1 MTRRSRAWAIL
12 LSATLLFAASCG
24 RDPEKAKRRYLENG
38 NRYAQQ
44 GKFKEAII
52 MYRNALKRDARFG
65 EAYLRLGDAEMRR
78 GMPAQAV
85 AAYRRAVELYS
96 DPEEP
101 AGKLADIYLAAYVLS
116 PRKDPLLLREVED
129 LASSLAAK
137 NPNSFQALR
146 LRAFLNLTDTTDKT
160 QEHLFRAIE
169 FFKKADAV
177 KPKQPEL
184 RLAMVQTMAQVGQ
197 LEEAEKYAREIIQDS
212 PSAAG
217 AYWFLSRLYLQQNR
231 LKDADAVIDRL
242 IQSNPRVAAYK
253 VDRAEFLFA
262 TQRKDEAMRALAE
275 LAASRDADAGLLKR
289 VGDTYLRLKEPQK
302 AYDTYA
308 SGIGK
313 FPAQKT
319 EFRLKMIPALL
330 AQQKRDEAI
339 RLAETA
345 VREDPS
351 NNGAISMRASLWLN
365 FGSKEQFD
373 AAVKDLQQLISKE
386 PNNAVIRYNLGRAYH
401 SRGELDA
408 ARTQYTEAVKISK
421 YLTAAHLGL
430 GQIALTK
437 GDAGKAVSSAD
448 DILSYDPSNL
458 AARILRVNGLMASGN
473 TNQARIDINNY
484 LKDTPDNP
492 DLRYQLAIVNFIER
506 RYQEAE
512 QQFRALQQRFPND
525 LRLLFAIA
533 EVMLRTNRQ
542 ADAMRL
548 VQEAYRKN
556 PDQPGLKLAVANT
569 AMRVNQL
576 DTAEQ
581 QFRALLAL
589 DPNNIDITMRLA
601 EILRRKGQVNASL
614 DLLKQAYARNAA
626 YPGLALQLALTHEA
640 LGDWRSAIPLYE
652 ALLKQDPNHLIAL
665 NNLAYR
671 YADMGKDLDTALT
684 YAQRAQQRAPT
695 SDDVT
700 DTLAWV
706 YIRKNLN
713 DTAISL
719 LKPLIA
725 KQPRNPLF
733 HYHLGLALLQ
743 KGDRTAARQS
753 LQTALSLNPSKEDAQ
768 KIQEALSRAG

>member
-1 MTRRSRAWAIL
+1 MRKSSRAWAF
-12 LSATLLFAASCG
+12 LFMALMLVAASCG

-52 MYRNALKRDARFG
+52 MYRNALKRDPRFG

-78 GMPAQAV
+78 GMPARAV
-85 AAYRRAVELYS
+85 AAYRRAVELYP

-116 PRKDPLLLREVED
+116 PRKDPALLREVEE

-137 NPNSFQALR
+137 NPNSYQSLR
-146 LRAFLNLTDTTDKT
+146 LRAFLHLTDTTDKT

-177 KPKQPEL
+177 KPKQAEL
-184 RLAMVQTMAQVGQ
+184 RLAMVQTMAQVGE
-197 LEEAEKYAREIIQDS
+197 LAEAEKYAKEMISDS
-212 PSAAG
+212 PKTTG
-217 AYWFLSRLYLQQNR
+217 AYWFLSRIYLQQNR
-231 LKDADAVIDRL
+231 LKEADAVVDQL
-242 IQSNPRVAAYK
+242 IAANPDNPALR
-253 VDRAEFLFA
+253 VDRAEYLFA
-262 TQRKDEAMRALAE
+262 TQRKAEAIKALE
-275 LAASRDADAGLLKR
+275 QIVQAADIEPSVLKR
-289 VGDTYLRLKEPQK
+289 AGDTYLRIGEPQK
-302 AYDTYA
+302 AYETYRA
-308 SGIGK
+308 GVTK
-313 FPAQKT
+313 FPARKT

-330 AQQKRDEAI
+330 AMQRREEAI
-339 RLAETA
+339 RLGEIT
-345 VREDPS
+345 VQEDPS

-365 FGSKEQFD
+365 FGTKEQFD
-373 AAVKDLQQLISKE
+373 AAVKDLQRLVSKE

-408 ARTQYTEAVKISK
+408 ARTQYAEAVKASR

-430 GQIALTK
+430 GQIAMAK
-437 GDAGKAVSSAD
+437 GEPGKAVSEAD
-448 DILSYDPSNL
+448 EILAYDPSNL
-458 AARILRVNGLMASGN
+458 AARILRINGLMASGN
-473 TNQARIDINNY
+473 NNQARIDVNTY

-492 DLRYQLAIVNFIER
+492 DLKYQLAIVNFVDR

-512 QQFRALQQRFPND
+512 QQFRALQQKFPND
-525 LRLLFAIA
+525 IRLLFAIA

-548 VQEAYRKN
+548 VQEAWRKN

-581 QFRALLAL
+581 QFRDLLAKNPG
-589 DPNNIDITMRLA
+589 DIDLTMRLA
-601 EILRRKGQVNASL
+601 ETLRRKRQLPAAL
-614 DLLKQAYARNAA
+614 ELLEQAYARNPS

-652 ALLKQDPNHLIAL
+652 AIVKQDPNHLIAL

-695 SDDVT
+695 NDDVV

-753 LQTALSLNPSKEDAQ
+753 LQTALSLNPSKEDEQ
-768 KIQEALSRAG
+768 RIREALSRAG

>member
-1 MTRRSRAWAIL
+1 MRKPNPAWVFL
-12 LSATLLFAASCG
+12 LAALLLGSACT

-44 GKFKEAII
+44 GKLKEAII
-52 MYRNALKRDARFG
+52 MYRNALKRDPRFG
-65 EAYLRLGDAEMRR
+65 EAYLRLGDAELRR

-85 AAYRRAVELYS
+85 AAYRRAVELYP

-116 PRKDPLLLREVED
+116 PRKDPLILREVEE

-137 NPNSFQALR
+137 NPNSYQALR
-146 LRAFLNLTDTTDKT
+146 LRAFLHLTDTNDKT

-197 LEEAEKYAREIIQDS
+197 FEEAEKYASEMIQDS
-212 PSAAG
+212 PKTPG

-231 LKDADAVIDRL
+231 LKEADAVVDRL
-242 IQSNPRVAAYK
+242 IASNPETPAFQ
-253 VDRAEFLFA
+253 VDRAEYLFA
-262 TQRKDEAMRALAE
+262 TQRKAEALRSLDQI
-275 LAASRDADAGLLKR
+275 ASTPGIEPSLLKR
-289 VGDTYLRLKEPQK
+289 VGDTYLRIGEPQK
-302 AYDTYA
+302 AYDTYQA
-308 SGIGK
+308 GVAK

-330 AQQKRDEAI
+330 AMQKRDEAI
-339 RLAETA
+339 RLGELA
-345 VREDPS
+345 VQEDPS
-351 NNGAISMRASLWLN
+351 NNGALSMRASLWLN
-365 FGSKEQFD
+365 FGTREQFD
-373 AAVKDLQQLISKE
+373 AAVKDLQQLISRE

-408 ARTQYTEAVKISK
+408 ARTQYAEAVKASR
-421 YLTAAHLGL
+421 YLTAARLGL
-430 GQIALTK
+430 GQIAL
-437 GDAGKAVSSAD
+437 ARNEPGKAVSEAD
-448 DILSYDPSNL
+448 EILAYDPSNL
-458 AARILRVNGLMASGN
+458 PARILRVNGLMASGN
-473 TNQARIDINNY
+473 NNQARIDINTY

-492 DLRYQLAIVNFIER
+492 DLRYQLAIVNFIDR
-506 RYQEAE
+506 RFQEAE
-512 QQFRALQQRFPND
+512 QQFRALQQKFPND

-542 ADAMRL
+542 ADAMRM
-548 VQEAYRKN
+548 VQEAWRKN

-576 DTAEQ
+576 DLAEQ
-581 QFRALLAL
+581 HLRDLLAKNPGDVDL
-589 DPNNIDITMRLA
+589 SMRLA
-601 EILRRKGQVNASL
+601 EVLRRRQRLPESL
-614 DLLKQAYARNAA
+614 DLLKQAYARNPAF
-626 YPGLALQLALTHEA
+626 PGLALQLALTHEA
-640 LGDWRSAIPLYE
+640 MGDWRSAVPLYE
-652 ALLKQDPNHLIAL
+652 AILKQDPNHLIAL

-671 YADMGKDLDTALT
+671 YADMGKDLDAALT

-695 SDDVT
+695 SDDVM

-743 KGDRTAARQS
+743 KGDRAAARQS
-753 LQTALSLNPSKEDAQ
+753 LQTALSLNPSKEDEQ
-768 KIQEALSRAG
+768 RIREALSRAG

>member
-1 MTRRSRAWAIL
+1 LAAV
-12 LSATLLFAASCG
+12 LLFAASCG

-38 NRYAQQ
+38 NRYAQL
-44 GKFKEAII
+44 GKLKEAII
-52 MYRNALKRDARFG
+52 MYRNALKRDPRFG

-85 AAYRRAVELYS
+85 AAYRRAVELYP

-116 PRKDPLLLREVED
+116 PKKDPLLLREVEE

-137 NPNSFQALR
+137 NPNSFQSLR
-146 LRAFLNLTDTTDKT
+146 LRAFLNLADTTDKT

-177 KPKQPEL
+177 KPRQPEL
-184 RLAMVQTMAQVGQ
+184 RLALVQTLAQTNQ
-197 LEEAEKYAREIIQDS
+197 LQEAEKYAQELIQDS
-212 PSAAG
+212 PTVPG

-231 LKDADAVIDRL
+231 LKEADAVVDKL
-242 IQSNPRVAAYK
+242 IQANPQTPGFK
-253 VDRAEFLFA
+253 VDRAEYLFA
-262 TQRKDEAMRALAE
+262 TQRKDEAMQT
-275 LAASRDADAGLLKR
+275 LAALSAATDTDAALLKR
-289 VGDTYLRLKEPQK
+289 VGDTYLRIREPQK
-302 AYDTYA
+302 AYETYEA
-308 SGIGK
+308 GIK
-313 FPAQKT
+313 RFPAQKT
-319 EFRLKMIPALL
+319 EFRLRMIPALL
-330 AQQKRDEAI
+330 TLQKRDEAI

-345 VREDPS
+345 VQEDPS
-351 NNGAISMRASLWLN
+351 NNGALSMRASLWLN
-365 FGSKEQFD
+365 YGTKEQFD

-408 ARTQYTEAVKISK
+408 ARTQYGEAVKASK

-430 GQIALTK
+430 GQIAMAK
-437 GDAGKAVSSAD
+437 GEPGKAVSSAD
-448 DILSYDPSNL
+448 EILAYDPSNL
-458 AARILRVNGLMASGN
+458 AARILRINGLMAGGN
-473 TNQARIDINNY
+473 TNQARIDINTY

-492 DLRYQLAIVNFIER
+492 DLRYQLAIVNFVER

-525 LRLLFAIA
+525 LRLLFSIA

-548 VQEAYRKN
+548 VQEAYQKS
-556 PDQPGLKLAVANT
+556 PDQPGLKLAMANT

-576 DTAEQ
+576 DTAEKE
-581 QFRALLAL
+581 FRALLAAE
-589 DPNNIDITMRLA
+589 PENIDIMMRLG
-601 EILRRKGQVNASL
+601 ETLRRKGQVSASL
-614 DLLKQAYARNAA
+614 DLLKKAYEKAPSF
-626 YPGLALQLALTHEA
+626 PGLAMQLALTHEA
-640 LGDWRSAIPLYE
+640 LGDWRSAVPLYE
-652 ALLKQDPNHLIAL
+652 AILKQDPNHLIAL

-695 SDDVT
+695 SDDVI

-719 LKPLIA
+719 LRPLIV

-753 LQTALSLNPSKEDAQ
+753 LQTALSLNPSKEDEQ
-768 KIQEALSRAG
+768 KIREALSRAG

>member
-1 MTRRSRAWAIL
+1 MRKPSPAWVFL
-12 LSATLLFAASCG
+12 LAALMLASSCA
-24 RDPEKAKRRYLENG
+24 RDPEVVKRRFLENG

-44 GKFKEAII
+44 GKLKEAII
-52 MYRNALKRDARFG
+52 MYRNALKRDPRFG

-116 PRKDPLLLREVED
+116 PRKDPLLLKEVEE

-137 NPNSFQALR
+137 NPNSYQSLR
-146 LRAFLNLTDTTDKT
+146 LRAFLALADTTDKT

-169 FFKKADAV
+169 FFKKADAI

-197 LEEAEKYAREIIQDS
+197 LEEAEKYAREMIEDN
-212 PSAAG
+212 PKTPG

-231 LKDADAVIDRL
+231 LKDADAVVDRL
-242 IQSNPRVAAYK
+242 IAANPETPAFR
-253 VDRAEFLFA
+253 VDRAEYLFA
-262 TQRKDEAMRALAE
+262 TQRKDEALRSLDE
-275 LAASRDADAGLLKR
+275 IAGTPGIEPSLLKR
-289 VGDTYLRLKEPQK
+289 VGDTYLRLGQPQK
-302 AYDTYA
+302 AYETYQA
-308 SGIGK
+308 GVAK
-313 FPAQKT
+313 FPGQKT

-330 AQQKRDEAI
+330 AMQKREEAI
-339 RLAETA
+339 RLGELAA
-345 VREDPS
+345 QEDPS

-365 FGSKEQFD
+365 FGTKEQFD

-408 ARTQYTEAVKISK
+408 ARTQYAEAVKASR

-430 GQIALTK
+430 GQIALAK
-437 GDAGKAVSSAD
+437 NEPGKAVSEAD
-448 DILSYDPSNL
+448 EILAYDPSNL
-458 AARILRVNGLMASGN
+458 PARILRINGLMASGN
-473 TNQARIDINNY
+473 NNQARIDINAY

-492 DLRYQLAIVNFIER
+492 DLRYQLAIVNFLDR

-512 QQFRALQQRFPND
+512 QQFRALQQKFPGD

-548 VQEAYRKN
+548 VQDAWRKN

-569 AMRVNQL
+569 ALRVNQL
-576 DTAEQ
+576 DLAEQ
-581 QFRALLAL
+581 HFRDLLAKNPG
-589 DPNNIDITMRLA
+589 DIDLTIRLA
-601 EILRRKGQVNASL
+601 ETLRRKQQLPASL
-614 DLLKQAYARNAA
+614 DLLKQAYARNPSF
-626 YPGLALQLALTHEA
+626 PGLALQLALTHEA
-640 LGDWRSAIPLYE
+640 LGDWRSAVPLYE
-652 ALLKQDPNHLIAL
+652 AILKQDPNHVIAL

-695 SDDVT
+695 SDDIV

-713 DTAISL
+713 DAAISL

-733 HYHLGLALLQ
+733 HFHLGLALLQ

-753 LQTALSLNPSKEDAQ
+753 LQTALSLNPSKEDEQ
-768 KIQEALSRAG
+768 RIREALSRAG

>member
-1 MTRRSRAWAIL
+1 MRRWSRTWAIL
-12 LSATLLFAASCG
+12 LSAFLLFAVSCS

-52 MYRNALKRDARFG
+52 MYRNALKRDPRFG

-116 PRKDPLLLREVED
+116 PKKDPLLLREVDE

-146 LRAFLNLTDTTDKT
+146 LRAFLYLTDTTDKT

-212 PSAAG
+212 PSMAG
-217 AYWFLSRLYLQQNR
+217 AYWFLSRLYLRQNR
-231 LKDADAVIDRL
+231 LKDADAVVDKL
-242 IQSNPRVAAYK
+242 VEANPQTPAYK
-253 VDRAEFLFA
+253 VDRAEYLFA
-262 TQRKDEAMRALAE
+262 TQRKEEAMRALAE
-275 LAASRDADAGLLKR
+275 LAAEPNADPGLLKR
-289 VGDTYLRLKEPQK
+289 VGDTYLRLREPQK
-302 AYDTYA
+302 AYDTFA
-308 SGIGK
+308 AAIQK

-330 AQQKRDEAI
+330 SLQKRDEAI

-351 NNGAISMRASLWLN
+351 HNGAISMRASLWLN

-386 PNNAVIRYNLGRAYH
+386 PNNAVIRYNLGRAYQA
-401 SRGELDA
+401 RGELDA

-430 GQIALTK
+430 GQIALAK
-437 GDAGKAVSSAD
+437 QEPGKAVSAAD
-448 DILSYDPSNL
+448 EILSYDPSNL
-458 AARILRVNGLMASGN
+458 AARILRINGLLAGGN

-492 DLRYQLAIVNFIER
+492 DLKYQLAIVNFVER

-556 PDQPGLKLAVANT
+556 PDQPGLKLALANT

-589 DPNNIDITMRLA
+589 DPNNIDIVMRLS
-601 EILRRKGQVNASL
+601 ETLRRKGQLNAAL

-626 YPGLALQLALTHEA
+626 YPGLALQLALTYEA
-640 LGDWRSAIPLYE
+640 MGDWRSAVPVYE
-652 ALLKQDPNHLIAL
+652 FILKQDPNHLIAL

-733 HYHLGLALLQ
+733 HYHMGLALLQ

-753 LQTALSLNPSKEDAQ
+753 LQTALSLNPSKEDEQ
-768 KIQEALSRAG
+768 RIREALARVG

>member
-1 MTRRSRAWAIL
+1 MRKPSPAWVL
-12 LSATLLFAASCG
+12 LLAALVMAAASCG

-52 MYRNALKRDARFG
+52 MYRNALKRDPRFG

-85 AAYRRAVELYS
+85 AAYRRAVELYP
-96 DPEEP
+96 DTEEP
-101 AGKLADIYLAAYVLS
+101 AGKLADLYLAAYVLS
-116 PRKDPLLLREVED
+116 PKKDPLLLREVEE

-137 NPNSFQALR
+137 NPNSYQSLR

-169 FFKKADAV
+169 LFKKADAV
-177 KPKQPEL
+177 KPKRPEL

-197 LEEAEKYAREIIQDS
+197 YEEAEKYAKEMIQDS
-212 PSAAG
+212 PKAPG

-231 LKDADAVIDRL
+231 LKDADDVVGRL
-242 IQSNPRVAAYK
+242 IAANPETPSFR
-253 VDRAEFLFA
+253 VDRAEYLFA
-262 TQRKDEAMRALAE
+262 TQRKAEALRALE
-275 LAASRDADAGLLKR
+275 EVTGAGDIQPTLLR
-289 VGDTYLRLKEPQK
+289 RAGDTYLRIGEPQI
-302 AYDTYA
+302 AFETYRA
-308 SGIGK
+308 GVEK

-330 AQQKRDEAI
+330 AMQKRDEAF
-339 RLAETA
+339 RLGELTA
-345 VREDPS
+345 QEDPS

-365 FGSKEQFD
+365 FGTKDQFD
-373 AAVKDLQQLISKE
+373 TAVRDLQQLISKE
-386 PNNAVIRYNLGRAYH
+386 PNNAVIRFNLGRAYH

-408 ARTQYTEAVKISK
+408 ARTQYSEAVKASR

-430 GQIALTK
+430 GQIALAK
-437 GDAGKAVSSAD
+437 REPGKAVSEAD
-448 DILSYDPSNL
+448 EILTYDPSNL
-458 AARILRVNGLMASGN
+458 AARILRINGLMASGN
-473 TNQARIDINNY
+473 NNQARIDINTY
-484 LKDTPDNP
+484 FKDTPDNP
-492 DLRYQLAIVNFIER
+492 DLKYQLAILNFLDR
-506 RYQEAE
+506 RYPEAE
-512 QQFRALQQRFPND
+512 QQFRALQQKYPND

-548 VQEAYRKN
+548 VQEAWRKN

-581 QFRALLAL
+581 QFRDLLAKNPGDADL
-589 DPNNIDITMRLA
+589 TMRLA
-601 EILRRKGQVNASL
+601 ETLRRKRELPASL
-614 DLLKQAYARNAA
+614 ELLKQAYARNPS

-640 LGDWRSAIPLYE
+640 LGDWRSAVPLYE
-652 ALLKQDPNHLIAL
+652 AIVKQDPNHLIAL

-695 SDDVT
+695 SDDVV

-753 LQTALSLNPSKEDAQ
+753 LQTALSLNPSREDEQ
-768 KIQEALSRAG
+768 RIREALSRAG

>member
-1 MTRRSRAWAIL
+1 MMTRNKGWAVL
-12 LSATLLFAASCG
+12 LSVLLLFAASCS

-52 MYRNALKRDARFG
+52 MYRNAIKRDPRFG
-65 EAYLRLGDAEMRR
+65 EAYLRLGDAELRR

-96 DPEEP
+96 DQEEP

-116 PRKDPLLLREVED
+116 PKKDPLLLREVED

-137 NPNSFQALR
+137 NPNSYQSLR
-146 LRAFLNLTDTTDKT
+146 LRAFLNLADTSDKT

-197 LEEAEKYAREIIQDS
+197 LEDAEKYAREIIRDS
-212 PSAAG
+212 PSATG
-217 AYWFLSRLYLQQNR
+217 AYWLLSRLYLQQNR
-231 LKDADAVIDRL
+231 LKDADAVVDKL
-242 IQSNPRVAAYK
+242 IESNPGTPVFK
-253 VDRAEFLFA
+253 VDRAEYLFA
-262 TQRKDEAMRALAE
+262 TQRKEEALRALAE
-275 LAASRDADAGLLKR
+275 LASSPESDAAVLKR
-289 VGDTYLRLKEPQK
+289 AGDTYLRFREPQK
-302 AYDTYA
+302 AFDTYA
-308 SGIGK
+308 AGITK

-330 AQQKRDEAI
+330 NLGKRDEAI

-345 VREDPS
+345 LQEDPS
-351 NNGAISMRASLWLN
+351 NNGAISMRASLYLN

-373 AAVKDLQQLISKE
+373 LAVKDLQQLISRE
-386 PNNAVIRYNLGRAYH
+386 PSNAVIRYNLGRAYH
-401 SRGELDA
+401 ARGELDA
-408 ARTQYTEAVKISK
+408 ARTQYAEAVKASR

-430 GQIALTK
+430 GQIALAK
-437 GDAGKAVSSAD
+437 GEAGKAVSAAD
-448 DILSYDPSNL
+448 EVLAYDPANM
-458 AARILRVNGLMASGN
+458 AARILRINGLLAGGN
-473 TNQARIDINNY
+473 TSQARIDINNY
-484 LKDTPDNP
+484 LKDTPDSP
-492 DLRYQLAIVNFIER
+492 DFRYQLAIVNFAER
-506 RYQEAE
+506 RYLEAE
-512 QQFRALQQRFPND
+512 QQFRSLQQRFPND
-525 LRLLFAIA
+525 LRLLFAVA

-548 VQEAYRKN
+548 VQDAYKKN
-556 PDQPGLKLAVANT
+556 PDLPGLKLALANT
-569 AMRVNQL
+569 AMRINQL

-581 QFRALLAL
+581 QFRALMAL
-589 DPNNIDITMRLA
+589 DPNNVDIVMRLG
-601 EILRRKGQVNASL
+601 ETLRRKGQIQAAL
-614 DLLKQAYARNAA
+614 ELLKQAYTSNPA
-626 YPGLALQLALTHEA
+626 YPNLALQLALTHEA
-640 LGDWRSAIPLYE
+640 LGDWRSAVPLYE
-652 ALLKQDPNHLIAL
+652 AILKQDPNHLIAL

-684 YAQRAQQRAPT
+684 YAQRAQQRAPGN
-695 SDDVT
+695 DDVA

-713 DTAISL
+713 DTAISV

-743 KGDRTAARQS
+743 KGDRTAARLS
-753 LQTALSLNPSKEDAQ
+753 LQTALSLNPSREDEQ
-768 KIQEALSRAG
+768 KIREALSKAG

>member
-1 MTRRSRAWAIL
+1 MITRSRTWAIL
-12 LSATLLFAASCG
+12 LSAVLLFTASCG

-52 MYRNALKRDARFG
+52 MYRNALKRDPRFG
-65 EAYLRLGDAEMRR
+65 EAYLKLGDAEMKR

-116 PRKDPLLLREVED
+116 PKKDPLLLREVED
-129 LASSLAAK
+129 LASSLAGK

-146 LRAFLNLTDTTDKT
+146 LRAFLNLADTTDKT

-169 FFKKADAV
+169 FFKKADAI

-184 RLAMVQTMAQVGQ
+184 RLAMIQTMAQVGQ
-197 LEEAEKYAREIIQDS
+197 LDEAEKYAREVIQDS
-212 PSAAG
+212 PSVAG

-231 LKDADAVIDRL
+231 LKDADAVVDRL
-242 IQSNPRVAAYK
+242 IEANPQVPGLK
-253 VDRAEFLFA
+253 VDRAEYLFA
-262 TQRKDEAMRALAE
+262 TQRKEEALRALEA
-275 LAASRDADAGLLKR
+275 LASSPQTDAALLKR
-289 VGDTYLRLKEPQK
+289 VGDTYARIREPQK
-302 AYDTYA
+302 AIETYEA
-308 SGIGK
+308 GIQR

-319 EFRLKMIPALL
+319 EFRLRIVPALL
-330 AQQKRDEAI
+330 AMQKREDAI
-339 RLAETA
+339 RLAEKT
-345 VREDPS
+345 VQEDPS
-351 NNGAISMRASLWLN
+351 NNGALSMRASLWLN
-365 FGSKEQFD
+365 FGTKEQFD

-408 ARTQYTEAVKISK
+408 ARTQYAEAVKASK
-421 YLTAAHLGL
+421 FLTAAHLGL
-430 GQIALTK
+430 GQIALAK
-437 GDAGKAVSSAD
+437 GDSGKAVAAAD
-448 DILSYDPSNL
+448 EVLSYDPSNL
-458 AARILRVNGLMASGN
+458 AARILRVNGLMAGGN
-473 TNQARIDINNY
+473 TNQARIDINTY
-484 LKDTPDNP
+484 LRDTPDSP
-492 DLRYQLAIVNFIER
+492 DLRYQLAIVNFVER

-512 QQFRALQQRFPND
+512 QQFRALQQRYPND
-525 LRLLFAIA
+525 LRLLFSIA

-548 VQEAYRKN
+548 VQDAYQKN
-556 PDQPGLKLAVANT
+556 PDQPGLKLALANT
-569 AMRVNQL
+569 AMRINQL
-576 DTAEQ
+576 DTAEKE
-581 QFRALLAL
+581 FRALLAL
-589 DPNNIDITMRLA
+589 DPGNTDIVMRLA
-601 EILRRKGQVNASL
+601 ETLRRKGQIAPAR
-614 DLLKQAYARNAA
+614 DLLQQAYAKSPSS
-626 YPGLALQLALTHEA
+626 PGLAMQLALTHEA
-640 LGDWRSAIPLYE
+640 LGDWRSAVPLYE
-652 ALLKQDPNHLIAL
+652 AILKQDPNNLIAL

-695 SDDVT
+695 SDDVV

-753 LQTALSLNPSKEDAQ
+753 LQTALSLNPSKEDEQ
-768 KIQEALSRAG
+768 KIREALSRAG

>member
-1 MTRRSRAWAIL
+1 MRKLSPAWIFL
-12 LSATLLFAASCG
+12 LAALALAAVSCG
-24 RDPEKAKRRYLENG
+24 RDPEKAKRRYLDNG
-38 NRYAQQ
+38 NRYAEQ

-52 MYRNALKRDARFG
+52 MYRNALKRDPRFG

-85 AAYRRAVELYS
+85 AAYRRAVELYP

-116 PRKDPLLLREVED
+116 PKKDPLLLREVED

-137 NPNSFQALR
+137 NPNSYQSLR

-169 FFKKADAV
+169 FFRKADAV

-197 LEEAEKYAREIIQDS
+197 FEEAEKYAKEMIQDS
-212 PSAAG
+212 PKTPG
-217 AYWFLSRLYLQQNR
+217 AYWFLSRLYLQRNR
-231 LKDADAVIDRL
+231 LKDADDVVDRL
-242 IQSNPRVAAYK
+242 IAANPENPAFR
-253 VDRAEFLFA
+253 VDRAEYLFA
-262 TQRKDEAMRALAE
+262 TQRKAEAMRALDE
-275 LAASRDADAGLLKR
+275 IAGAGDIQPPLLR
-289 VGDTYLRLKEPQK
+289 RAGDTYLRIGEPQK
-302 AYDTYA
+302 AYETYRA
-308 SGIGK
+308 GVEK

-330 AQQKRDEAI
+330 SMQKRDEAI
-339 RLAETA
+339 RLAETT
-345 VREDPS
+345 VQEDPT

-365 FGSKEQFD
+365 FGTREQFD

-401 SRGELDA
+401 TRGELDA
-408 ARTQYTEAVKISK
+408 ARTQYAEAVKASR

-430 GQIALTK
+430 GQIALAK
-437 GDAGKAVSSAD
+437 GEPGKAVSEAD
-448 DILSYDPSNL
+448 EILAYDPSNL
-458 AARILRVNGLMASGN
+458 AARILRINGLMASGN
-473 TNQARIDINNY
+473 NNQARIDINTF

-492 DLRYQLAIVNFIER
+492 DLKYQLAIVNFVDR
-506 RYQEAE
+506 RYPEAE
-512 QQFRALQQRFPND
+512 QQFRALQQKFPND

-548 VQEAYRKN
+548 VQEAWRKN

-581 QFRALLAL
+581 QFRDLLAKNPGDADL
-589 DPNNIDITMRLA
+589 TMRLA
-601 EILRRKGQVNASL
+601 ETLRRKRQLPAAL
-614 DLLKQAYARNAA
+614 DLLKQAYARNPSF
-626 YPGLALQLALTHEA
+626 PGLALQLALTHEA
-640 LGDWRSAIPLYE
+640 LGDWRSAVPLYE
-652 ALLKQDPNHLIAL
+652 AIVKQDPNHLIAL

-695 SDDVT
+695 SDDVV

-753 LQTALSLNPSKEDAQ
+753 LQTALSLNPSKEDEQ
-768 KIQEALSRAG
+768 RIREALSRAG

>member
-1 MTRRSRAWAIL
+1 MKALGAL
-12 LSATLLFAASCG
+12 LGLIAVMAVSCG

-44 GKFKEAII
+44 GKLKEAII
-52 MYRNALKRDARFG
+52 MYRNALKRDPRFG

-85 AAYRRAVELYS
+85 AAYRRAVELYP

-116 PRKDPLLLREVED
+116 PKRDPLLLKEVDEM
-129 LASSLAAK
+129 ASSLSAK

-146 LRAFLNLTDTTDKT
+146 LRAFLNLADPTDRT
-160 QEHLFRAIE
+160 QEHLFKAIE
-169 FFKKADAV
+169 FFRKADAV
-177 KPKQPEL
+177 KPGQPEL
-184 RLAMVQTMAQVGQ
+184 RLAMVQTMAQVGRY
-197 LEEAEKYAREIIQDS
+197 EEAEKYAKEMLENS
-212 PSAAG
+212 PKATG

-231 LKDADAVIDRL
+231 LKEADAVVDRL
-242 IQSNPRVAAYK
+242 VQANSETPAFQ
-253 VDRAEFLFA
+253 VDRAEYLFA
-262 TQRKDEAMRALAE
+262 TQRKEAAMRTLASLSE
-275 LAASRDADAGLLKR
+275 AGSTDAALLKR
-289 VGDTYLRLKEPQK
+289 VGDTYLRIREPEK
-302 AYDTYA
+302 AMAAYA
-308 SGIGK
+308 SGVSR

-330 AQQKRDEAI
+330 SSEKREEAI
-339 RLAETA
+339 RLAETT
-345 VREDPS
+345 VQEDPS

-386 PNNAVIRYNLGRAYH
+386 PNNAVIRYNLGRAYQ
-401 SRGELDA
+401 SRSEFDA
-408 ARTQYTEAVKISK
+408 ARAQYAEAVKASK

-430 GQIALTK
+430 GQIALAK
-437 GDAGKAVSSAD
+437 GEAGKAVSSAE
-448 DILSYDPSNL
+448 DILAYDPANL
-458 AARILRVNGLMASGN
+458 AARILRINGLLGSGN
-473 TNQARIDINNY
+473 TNQARADVMSY

-492 DLRYQLAIVNFIER
+492 DLRYLLAITNFVDR
-506 RYQEAE
+506 RFLEAE
-512 QQFRALQQRFPND
+512 QQFRSLQQKFPND

-542 ADAMRL
+542 ADALRL
-548 VQEAYRKN
+548 VQESWRKA
-556 PDQPGLKLAVANT
+556 PDNPGLKLALANT
-569 AMRVNQL
+569 ALRVNQL
-576 DTAEQ
+576 DLAEQ
-581 QFRALLAL
+581 HFR
-589 DPNNIDITMRLA
+589 
-601 EILRRKGQVNASL
+601 
-614 DLLKQAYARNAA
+614 DLLQKNPNDIDVAQRLGETLRQKGKVAESLELLKSVHGKGPAHI
-626 YPGLALQLALTHEA
+626 GLMLQLALTHEA
-640 LGDWRSAIPLYE
+640 LGDWRSAVPLYE
-652 ALLKQDPNHLIAL
+652 SILKQDPNHLIAL

-695 SDDVT
+695 SDDVI

-719 LKPLIA
+719 LRPLVA

-733 HYHLGLALLQ
+733 HFHLGLALLQ

-753 LQTALSLNPSKEDAQ
+753 LQTALSLNPSKEDAERIRQ
-768 KIQEALSRAG
+768 ALAGLG